1 MMQMIQMMNDGSGS
15 AMCDFYKS
23 LTSAIKKG
31 VSEVL
36 NKWKKK
42 RIFRAW
48 FYLSKYQSPLNIS
61 LFPQVF
67 ACEDHDGIMK
77 TMVRARKG

>member
-1 MMQMIQMMNDGSGS
+1 M
-15 AMCDFYKS
+15 
-23 LTSAIKKG
+23 
-31 VSEVL
+31 
-36 NKWKKK
+36 WKKK
-42 RIFRAW
+42 NSFRAC

-77 TMVRARKG
+77 TMVKACKG